1 VGRAGPEDK
10 VREAAWRMSP
20 SWFAVTGQDHKID
33 PALHATMAA
42 QIHANVVRVNTS
54 HLVMLSKP
62 WQVDTPP
69 RA

>member
-1 VGRAGPEDK
+1 
-10 VREAAWRMSP
+10 MSP

-42 QIHANVVRVNTS
+42 QIHANVVRVNAS